1 LYFELVKDAAAFVPP
16 SHVLSDWRYWYMISE
31 NFHIANL
38 WTVSG
43 LVVAVVTLW
52 LLMTM
57 FAAFMKED
65 LQLWDQSI
73 ILKGIS

>member
-1 LYFELVKDAAAFVPP
+1 
-16 SHVLSDWRYWYMISE
+16 MISE